1 MAMGH
6 YRGTIG
12 ALSGLLIAIVLYRGW
27 GFVAQRRSRRRP
39 WPNDALQARDNAI
52 MDLHVT
58 VRKLEWVVSEGGSLK
73 DLECLRCVAIA
84 LGKAQNALR
93 ELEGVK

>member
-1 MAMGH
+1 VAMGH

-12 ALSGLLIAIVLYRGW
+12 ALSGLIVVSVGW
-27 GFVAQRRSRRRP
+27 IMVAQRKSRRRP

-52 MDLHVT
+52 MDLRVA
-58 VRKLEWVVSEGGSLK
+58 VRQLERVVNEGAGLK
-73 DLECLRCVAIA
+73 DLERLRCEAIA